1 MRSTVGAGTL
11 FSVALALL
19 LIGMVPTADGQSRYT
34 ESGATAK
41 FSIGVGVAPGIAIPI
56 GTLDSLDEAGL
67 GFAIRAGVNMT
78 YPLSTDLAAF
88 LNLGLDSRNIG
99 VKEDTLLDPRMGN
112 VQYFFI
118 QPGFSYSSI
127 GISLN
132 VGLPMSGTEPLPR
145 QPGSNVDLDG
155 TQEVPKD
162 RIEMLLEPRLNGTL
176 VIMDEEAYWL
186 GLDISV
192 GLPINELYKEKWQR
206 LEEVDDGRT
215 LVGSTS
221 PLSAHFGVTLQ
232 FGLFDAF

>member
-11 FSVALALL
+11 FTAAVALL
-19 LIGMVPTADGQSRYT
+19 LIGMVPTAEGQSRYT
-34 ESGATAK
+34 EAGATSK
-41 FSIGVGVAPGIAIPI
+41 FSIGVGVAPGIAVPI

-67 GFAIRAGVNMT
+67 GFAIRAGLNMT
-78 YPLSTDLAAF
+78 YPLSTELAAF

-99 VKEDTLLDPRMGN
+99 VKEDTLLDPRIGN

-132 VGLPMSGTEPLPR
+132 VGLPLSATTPVARNNPD
-145 QPGSNVDLDG
+145 VDLDA
-155 TQEVPKD
+155 TEEVAKEN
-162 RIEMLLEPRLNGTL
+162 IEMLLEPRLSGLL
-176 VIMDEEAYWL
+176 VLMDEDAYWL

-192 GLPINELYKEKWQR
+192 GLPLNTLFT
-206 LEEVDDGRT
+206 EEYSRPEEDDDGRT

-221 PLSAHFGVTLQ
+221 PLSAHFGVTFQ